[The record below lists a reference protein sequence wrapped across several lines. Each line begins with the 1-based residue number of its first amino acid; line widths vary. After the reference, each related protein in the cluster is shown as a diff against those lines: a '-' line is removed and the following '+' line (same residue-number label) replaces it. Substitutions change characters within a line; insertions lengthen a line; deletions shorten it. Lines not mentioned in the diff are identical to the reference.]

1 MIERMR
7 AAIGLSPQHKP
18 QVNAMRRGLRCCLA
32 SNGLKLNGLPHMTK
46 LASVTIWP
54 RCSVCSHMPNGVSG
68 ERGINVK
75 ALGLILLSLLLA
87 MLCFGSLSA
96 WLALFVSVAG
106 YS

>member
-1 MIERMR
+1 
-7 AAIGLSPQHKP
+7 
-18 QVNAMRRGLRCCLA
+18 
-32 SNGLKLNGLPHMTK
+32 
-46 LASVTIWP
+46 
-54 RCSVCSHMPNGVSG
+54 MPNGVSG